1 LESAVQ
7 PFETFSGV
15 MLPLARVN
23 IDTDAIIPQRWLVTV
38 TRDGLGEGL
47 LGAWRYDEHGRP
59 DPDFVL
65 NLPAYQGARVIVA
78 GANYGCGSSREH
90 AVWAHLDYGIRAV
103 IAPSF
108 GPIFQENSL
117 LNGLLPV
124 ELPSDTVAS
133 LIEHAQLQPGASCTV
148 DLERCEVTTPDRARH
163 RFHLAEGRRRAL
175 LDGTDEIGR
184 TAAMEAQLA
193 RFQASQRDMM
203 PWLG

>member
-1 LESAVQ
+1 MQ

-15 MLPLARVN
+15 MLPLPRAN

-59 DPDFVL
+59 DPGFVL
-65 NLPAYQGARVIVA
+65 NVPAYQGARVIVA

-108 GPIFQENSL
+108 GPIFHENSL

-124 ELPSDTVAS
+124 ELTAATVAS
-133 LIEHAQLQPGASCTV
+133 LQEQAQAQPGASCTV
-148 DLERCEVTTPDRARH
+148 DLARCEVTAPDGSRH
-163 RFHLAEGRRRAL
+163 RFELAEGRRQAL
-175 LDGTDEIGR
+175 LAGMDEIGR
-184 TAAMEAQLA
+184 TEAKEAELA
-193 RFQASQRDMM
+193 RFQARQRDTA
-203 PWLG
+203 PWLA